1 MKKCNAIKYIVFLV
15 AFLFFSAIPTVYA
28 EDLVKCKYEI
38 DSGMTMYN
46 FTLSKSGE
54 NYSTAG
60 SLKKFNDQSQS
71 EHFPVTNLNDWIGA
85 FSKKDKK
92 EMCPSYLVL
101 VKKDKKRIVPNNP
114 FSVDLGTTWEAYAFE
129 SEGDA
134 QNKSSAI
141 QGESGTTTDADGT
154 QIITTVAAVK
164 NLHSTN
170 RSTYAKE
177 HGHSSDDTT
186 IDMGKDISTNT
197 CEEVLGESVV
207 EFIQMIFNYIKILG
221 PILVILFSS
230 IDFTR
235 SILSSDEE
243 NMKKTQKR
251 FGIRILCAI
260 GLYFLPLLATFI
272 INLVFGTS
280 GSQVC
285 GLR

>member
-101 VKKDKKRIVPNNP
+101 VKKDKK
-114 FSVDLGTTWEAYAFE
+114 T
-129 SEGDA
+129 
-134 QNKSSAI
+134 
-141 QGESGTTTDADGT
+141 
-154 QIITTVAAVK
+154 AA
-164 NLHSTN
+164 
-170 RSTYAKE
+170 
-177 HGHSSDDTT
+177 
-186 IDMGKDISTNT
+186 
-197 CEEVLGESVV
+197 
-207 EFIQMIFNYIKILG
+207 
-221 PILVILFSS
+221 
-230 IDFTR
+230 
-235 SILSSDEE
+235 
-243 NMKKTQKR
+243 
-251 FGIRILCAI
+251 
-260 GLYFLPLLATFI
+260 LY
-272 INLVFGTS
+272 
-280 GSQVC
+280 
-285 GLR
+285 

>member
-15 AFLFFSAIPTVYA
+15 TFLFFSAIPTVYA
-28 EDLVKCKYEI
+28 EDLVQCKYEI

-46 FTLSKSGE
+46 FTLSKSGK

-60 SLKKFNDQSQS
+60 SLKKFNDKSQS
-71 EHFPVTNLNDWIGA
+71 EHFPVTNLNDWIGV

-114 FSVDLGTTWEAYAFE
+114 FSVHLGTTWEAYAFE

-141 QGESGTTTDADGT
+141 QGESGTTTDADGI